1 MRSSLIPFAD
11 TLIPFADDRLSVLPA
26 VKSVRNSMELL
37 SSRRIQELLEMV
49 KEQYDVILIDAPPI
63 LPLADMGMFEK
74 VVDGIVLVV
83 RAERTPRNALVR
95 AIDILATDKLV
106 GIVLNDMQPMRPLSY
121 YPYPYA
127 YKKT

>member
-1 MRSSLIPFAD
+1 
-11 TLIPFADDRLSVLPA
+11 
-26 VKSVRNSMELL
+26 
-37 SSRRIQELLEMV
+37 MV

-63 LPLADMGMFEK
+63 LPLADMGLLEK

-95 AIDILATDKLV
+95 AIDTLATDKLV
-106 GIVLNDMQPMRPLSY
+106 GIVLNDMQPTRSLPY
-121 YPYPYA
+121 YYYQYT